1 MILTGMFVQVRILC
15 MRSIRSSEGDM
26 CCCVLDG
33 EDVAQ
38 LRMSEVLHEAF
49 GHGNSEFVGFT

>member
-1 MILTGMFVQVRILC
+1 
-15 MRSIRSSEGDM
+15 M

-33 EDVAQ
+33 EGVAQ

-49 GHGNSEFVGFT
+49 GHGNSEFVSFT

>member
-1 MILTGMFVQVRILC
+1 MRILC